1 MKLQNTTI
9 ATINQMIV
17 AVDTLINMTPDDLS
31 VRDLTKVVRYRD
43 DAVVAAQAL
52 TTLSDVTLEDIN
64 RVITKCNKAAQ
75 ITTQQYGSSTNLT
88 VGSLGSFIVADY
100 ASIVM
105 MLRIELNRPD
115 MISSKNLQHYD
126 S

>member
-64 RVITKCNKAAQ
+64 RVIAKCNKAAQ
-75 ITTQQYGSSTNLT
+75 ITTQQYGASTNLT

-105 MLRIELNRPD
+105 VLRIELNRPD
-115 MISSKNLQHYD
+115 MISSRNLQQYD